1 MNMDSY
7 PREKREPRHL
17 TPRSNKS
24 IKHGVSGTKRY
35 NLATGGFIFLQDSK
49 ERNKFHMPG
58 GMSATESQ
66 IHKLAKDKGWR
77 TPKRQY
83 ININRIDL

>member
-35 NLATGGFIFLQDSK
+35 N
-49 ERNKFHMPG
+49 R
-58 GMSATESQ
+58 ATESQ